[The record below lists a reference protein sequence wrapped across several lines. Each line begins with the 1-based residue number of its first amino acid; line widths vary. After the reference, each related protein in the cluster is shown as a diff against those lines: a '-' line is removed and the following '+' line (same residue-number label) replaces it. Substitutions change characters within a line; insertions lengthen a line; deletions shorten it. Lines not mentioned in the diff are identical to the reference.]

1 MKDDVPEMTVKPTPF
16 VDDLLDT
23 AANLNPIVLMTILVG
38 IFGCVLAIAPSVQR
52 WLVFGLILGLV
63 PGALD
68 LRGRLVKAEAQLRE
82 AARFERGACAALQIA
97 MARVEE
103 LEAELT
109 VARQRAAGMTSDP
122 LFRSV
127 GLDADAPDYIVQAA
141 RRAHRVALHPDK
153 HPPERRQAAHERYV
167 AAEAAFDAIARRR
180 GS

>member
-1 MKDDVPEMTVKPTPF
+1 MKRDVPEMMVKPTPF

-23 AANLNPIVLMTILVG
+23 AANLHPIVLMTILVG
-38 IFGCVLAIAPSVQR
+38 VFGCLVAVVPSLQR
-52 WLVFGLILGLV
+52 WLVFGLILGVV
-63 PGALD
+63 PAAVD
-68 LRGRLVKAEAQLRE
+68 LRGRLVKAEARLRE
-82 AARFERGACAALQIA
+82 AGSFERGACAALQIA
-97 MARVEE
+97 MARVDE

-109 VARQRAAGMTSDP
+109 VARQRAAGTTSDP

-127 GLDADAPDYIVQAA
+127 GLDVDAPNYIVAAA

-153 HPPERRQAAHERYV
+153 HPVERRQAAHERYV